1 MILRTLME
9 ARFISLSKNNGRR
22 LLARRSLVGL
32 VFALAVVCLVVSCNQ
47 ASQSEQPTLP
57 PLPTQSPTPSPTST
71 PLVVS
76 SADSKSLPT
85 WTVTSTPRR
94 STALAMTLRAQ
105 QDLTQTRLP
114 ASPTSL
120 YTLTR
125 TPTITPTWGDK
136 IFPTVT
142 LEKWPTYTF
151 TPRPTLTSLPTRNI
165 AKTRD
170 KLHEIETATGVV
182 YDHLTAT
189 AMVDNHILVAD
200 ASDPSDPTVVF
211 SASSHLPLGVNANW
225 LPDGSGLLFEG
236 NVYDQRK
243 LYTLQ
248 VPGGAP
254 VLVKGQNQ
262 QLLKTNPPK
271 NNKDNIEPALSP
283 QTSKYKAGDW
293 IAFSSLAVD
302 DRTHHHIFIMKSDG
316 SILYQVTKGI
326 YNEELQPSWS
336 PDGKNIIFVSVQY
349 GYLSRLFKLD
359 VNWLG
364 ASSHAPEDIY
374 PSETPLIDSTSV
386 NIETA
391 PHYCMNKDK
400 PWIVFSINYGS
411 RQVYVVKS
419 DGTNLLK
426 LTKDYGNT
434 YPDWSPDCD
443 TIIFV
448 EDQVLPEI
456 YTLSVDWNGDPL
468 TPSVSAGPQLL
479 IGTDSGALA
488 SPHFS
493 PDGSQIV
500 YVHKNHQ

>member
-1 MILRTLME
+1 ME

-22 LLARRSLVGL
+22 MLARWSLVGL
-32 VFALAVVCLVVSCNQ
+32 AFALAVGYLAVGCN
-47 ASQSEQPTLP
+47 PTSKIEVAYLP
-57 PLPTQSPTPSPTST
+57 PLPTESPTPSPTST

-85 WTVTSTPRR
+85 WTATATPRR
-94 STALAMTLRAQ
+94 ATALALTLQAQ
-105 QDLTQTRLP
+105 RDLTQTRLP
-114 ASPTSL
+114 GSPTSL
-120 YTLTR
+120 YTITR

-151 TPRPTLTSLPTRNI
+151 TPRPTYTSIPTRNI

-170 KLHEIETATGVV
+170 KIHEIETATGVV
-182 YDHLTAT
+182 YDQLTAT
-189 AMVDNHILVAD
+189 AMVENYILVAN

-243 LYTLQ
+243 LYTLHL
-248 VPGGAP
+248 PGGEP

-262 QLLKTNPPK
+262 QLLKSNPPK

-283 QTSKYKAGDW
+283 QTSKYTAGEW

-302 DRTHHHIFIMKSDG
+302 DRSHHHIFIMKSDG

-336 PDGKNIIFVSVQY
+336 PDGKYIVFVSVQY
-349 GYLSRLFKLD
+349 GYLSQLFKLD
-359 VNWLG
+359 VSWLG
-364 ASSHAPEDIY
+364 ASNHTPENIY
-374 PSETPLIDSTSV
+374 ESETPLISSTSV

-391 PHYCMNKDK
+391 PHFCMQKEK

-411 RQVYVVKS
+411 RQVYVVKA
-419 DGTNLLK
+419 DGTGLLK

-443 TIIFV
+443 KIIFV
-448 EDQVLPEI
+448 EDQEFPEI
-456 YTLSVDWNGDPL
+456 YTMSIDWSGDPL
-468 TPSVSAGPQLL
+468 EPSASGDAHLL

-488 SPHFS
+488 SPHYS